1 LDAPRAELGELG
13 VTKPVLPGIMP
24 VTTITGIDRM
34 KTMGAAVPPALV
46 ERLVA
51 ADERGGPSEVRNEGI
66 RAATALCQELL
77 DANAPGLHFYTLNRS
92 TATSEIYHAL
102 FG

>member
-1 LDAPRAELGELG
+1 
-13 VTKPVLPGIMP
+13 MP

-34 KTMGAAVPPALV
+34 KTMGAAVPQRSSSAWS
-46 ERLVA
+46 RLTNEA
-51 ADERGGPSEVRNEGI
+51 ARVKFATRI